1 MIRYKAAF
9 QVYFY
14 EFSFRFVSISACHKL
29 RVLFL
34 HMIKSCLSFYSSS
47 LYCLNSTKS
56 INTKVGDV
64 IYNYLA
70 SLPPMIQHF
79 ELIKREISQL
89 LPKKLD
95 IEIYIFSETQYFN
108 NVYIIL
114 RLFKARLE
122 IGKELVNALFFNAI
136 CSDTF

>member
-1 MIRYKAAF
+1 M
-9 QVYFY
+9 
-14 EFSFRFVSISACHKL
+14 
-29 RVLFL
+29 
-34 HMIKSCLSFYSSS
+34 M
-47 LYCLNSTKS
+47 
-56 INTKVGDV
+56 
-64 IYNYLA
+64 
-70 SLPPMIQHF
+70 QHF
-79 ELIKREISQL
+79 ELIIREISQL

>member
-1 MIRYKAAF
+1 
-9 QVYFY
+9 
-14 EFSFRFVSISACHKL
+14 
-29 RVLFL
+29 
-34 HMIKSCLSFYSSS
+34 
-47 LYCLNSTKS
+47 
-56 INTKVGDV
+56 
-64 IYNYLA
+64 
-70 SLPPMIQHF
+70 MIQHF

-122 IGKELVNALFFNAI
+122 IGKELVNAFFLNAI

>member
-1 MIRYKAAF
+1 
-9 QVYFY
+9 
-14 EFSFRFVSISACHKL
+14 
-29 RVLFL
+29 
-34 HMIKSCLSFYSSS
+34 
-47 LYCLNSTKS
+47 
-56 INTKVGDV
+56 
-64 IYNYLA
+64 
-70 SLPPMIQHF
+70 MIQHF
-79 ELIKREISQL
+79 ELIIREISQL